1 MLSEWYDN
9 HRAASGEMS
18 NEDSQKL
25 FGRLTRWWK
34 EAGDQ
39 WGVQSPLR
47 PELPEPVESTRIPIA
62 EPVMTASSSNGS
74 FPLPMFSSSSRSN
87 SCSLAKPSAPHR
99 VSPPRKVSALLE
111 SSHSHGH
118 SSSSNGLGLDLHT
131 SIKMTS
137 PRDNMPFPESASST
151 TTLTLPTPT
160 SAYKYP
166 DMASLAPYRP
176 RALSSVSNLETNP
189 TYSMRS
195 PRSPAD
201 EPSPML
207 GLKLGERDKGLTLPS
222 LGSLGGGNRARSNSW
237 WRDNKQNDRSPLGIA
252 ALISAAE
259 ERGEV

>member
-1 MLSEWYDN
+1 MLTEWYDN
-9 HRAASGEMS
+9 HRAASSEIS
-18 NEDSQKL
+18 TEDSQKL
-25 FGRLTRWWK
+25 LGRLTRWWK
-34 EAGDQ
+34 EAGEQ

-47 PELPEPVESTRIPIA
+47 PEVAEPVESTRIPIT
-62 EPVMTASSSNGS
+62 EPATSSTSGS
-74 FPLPMFSSSSRSN
+74 FSLPIFGSSRSN

-99 VSPPRKVSALLE
+99 LSPPRKVSALLE
-111 SSHSHGH
+111 SSHST
-118 SSSSNGLGLDLHT
+118 SSNGLGLDLHT
-131 SIKMTS
+131 SIKMNS
-137 PRDNMPFPESASST
+137 PRDSIPFPESASSS

-160 SAYKYP
+160 SAFKYP

-176 RALSSVSNLETNP
+176 RALSNVSNIDMNP
-189 TYSMRS
+189 TYTMRS

-237 WRDNKQNDRSPLGIA
+237 WRDNKHSDRSPLGIA